1 MFKKIFINILYK
13 LIRIIEFVEY
23 FHLQLNENDVSK
35 KIIYSTE
42 IDINVKSDTG
52 YVKATHLH
60 KTQPY
65 KIWEVHL
72 DNGQIFKGADKHI
85 LFTDKLEEIFI
96 EDLQIDDILAS
107 DSGPIKVLH
116 IKKTSKKMSMFD
128 LTIDHPNHRYY
139 TSGLLSHNTV
149 SAAITILHFITFNN
163 DKTVMIVANKGDT
176 VIEILSKIKDIYKL
190 LPFFLQAG
198 ITNLNQRS
206 MIFGD
211 TGCRIKSAAR
221 SKEPAIGFTIDFL
234 YLDEFAHIPR
244 NIIEPYYRAVY
255 PTVSAVKNSK
265 IVITSTPNGLNLFY
279 RILIDAERKEGD
291 YLKNNFKA
299 LRVYWDQVPG
309 RHMTYVMLSP
319 YKLQKYGFSIDY
331 IQEELQKIFDANL
344 ERDANNIKFV
354 ERVFNSDKNCDVINI
369 LNRASV
375 DTDDVRKVVFLT
387 QHGEKVPITK
397 IALISSWKEEAI
409 RDIGSVEAF
418 NQEYGL
424 QFIAGSKLLFD
435 EKTMNKLVNRQI
447 EFEYQP
453 LKVLS
458 DKLQSDYLELEWIKD
473 NVLFNVSDVK
483 KYKIVMSVDLAEGL
497 GQDYTVINI
506 FRVVPKS
513 ELEMDAG
520 NFSDMY
526 SFFRLEQIGIY
537 RYNLADLNFIA
548 HLLYCLIFDFFDSE
562 NVRVVL
568 EYNTYG
574 ESLLSK
580 MSGVFNGINNYG
592 SFVFFR
598 YYHKADADKPKIGLK
613 VNNNKKLLV
622 KDYQYHLT
630 ASNIVVHEQTNIYEI
645 KTFVKEETS
654 AGNLQFHA
662 ESGHDDAVMTLVN
675 LSTVFAKSE
684 FKSLI
689 EDFMNNDIPEWQRKK
704 IEELLDLNQYASTA
718 DYSALKG
725 LRSGKL
731 PVARNRQ
738 LPPKRF

>member
-1 MFKKIFINILYK
+1 MSTQNADSNLRRIKFTTK
-13 LIRIIEFVEY
+13 LVE
-23 FHLQLNENDVSK
+23 DVSNK
-35 KIIYSTE
+35 LNDGYIIKRENNPWWKNMQGIRKAGITFGFTKEEYEEYMKCKVDIHYFAEKYCKIKREDGSIG
-42 IDINVKSDTG
+42 N
-52 YVKATHLH
+52 
-60 KTQPY
+60 
-65 KIWEVHL
+65 
-72 DNGQIFKGADKHI
+72 IFLRDYQK
-85 LFTDKLEEIFI
+85 
-96 EDLQIDDILAS
+96 DILDLFKS
-107 DSGPIKVLH
+107 SKSVLVAARQ
-116 IKKTSKKMSMFD
+116 IGKT
-128 LTIDHPNHRYY
+128 I
-139 TSGLLSHNTV
+139 
-149 SAAITILHFITFNN
+149 SAAITILHFVTFNN
-163 DKTVMIVANKGDT
+163 DKNVMIMSNKFESAT
-176 VIEILSKIKDIYKL
+176 EVCSKIKDIYQL

-198 ITNLNQRS
+198 VTNMNQRS

-255 PTVSAVKNSK
+255 PTVSAINNSK
-265 IVITSTPNGLNLFY
+265 IIITSTPNGLNLFH

-291 YLKNNFKA
+291 YLKSNFKA

-319 YKLQKYGFSIDY
+319 YKLQKYGFSVDY
-331 IQEELQKIFDANL
+331 IYAELKKLYDPNNEKDANKVPFVDKKFNL
-344 ERDANNIKFV
+344 E
-354 ERVFNSDKNCDVINI
+354 KNCDTINI
-369 LNRASV
+369 LNRVGV
-375 DTDDVRKVVFLT
+375 DVEDVRRLSFLT
-387 QHGEKVPITK
+387 HHGEKVPITK
-397 IALISSWKEEAI
+397 IALISTWKEETI
-409 RDIGSVEAF
+409 KDIGSVEAF

-435 EKTMNKLVNRQI
+435 EKTMNKMINNQV

-453 LKVLS
+453 LKILS
-458 DKLQSDYLELEWIKD
+458 EKLQGDYLELEWIKD
-473 NVLFNVSDVK
+473 TVLFNPIDSK
-483 KYKIVMSVDLAEGL
+483 KYKIVISVDLSEGL

-513 ELEMDAG
+513 EIEMDMG
-520 NFSDMY
+520 NFSDLY

-548 HLLYCLIFDFFDSE
+548 HLLYCIVFDFFDPE
-562 NVRVVL
+562 NVRIVL

-580 MSGVFNGINNYG
+580 LPGVFSGINNYG

-598 YYHKADADKPKIGLK
+598 YYHRADADKPKIGLK
-613 VNNNKKLLV
+613 VNNNKKLMI

-684 FKSLI
+684 FKSLV
-689 EDFMNNDIPEWQRKK
+689 EDFMSNNIPEWQRKK
-704 IEELLDLNQYASTA
+704 IEEMLDLNQYSNTA
-718 DYSALKG
+718 DYSSLKG

-731 PVARNRQ
+731 PTKRNLPMPKNRQ
-738 LPPKRF
+738 LPPRRN